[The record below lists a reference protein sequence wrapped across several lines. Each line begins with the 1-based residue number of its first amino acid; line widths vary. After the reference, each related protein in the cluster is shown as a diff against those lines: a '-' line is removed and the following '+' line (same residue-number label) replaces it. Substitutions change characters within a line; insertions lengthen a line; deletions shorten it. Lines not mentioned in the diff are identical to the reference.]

1 MFRKS
6 VFVLVV
12 WFLGAVN
19 ILQSQNRIS
28 SYSNSSN
35 DKWDVRVY
43 NNDPMKTKHYT
54 FKNNG
59 LTLITSENKRSPR
72 IYTMVAVK
80 TGSKND
86 PADHTGLAH
95 YLEHLLFKGT
105 DKYGT
110 QDFSKEKPYLDQIE
124 TLYETYNH
132 STDEAARKM
141 IYRQIDSVS
150 QLAAKHSIANEF
162 DKMCQAMGAQGTNA
176 FTSNDMTVYINDIPS
191 NAVDQW
197 LDLESERYRNPVFRL
212 FHTELEAV
220 YEEKNI
226 SIDRDMSQVWEQMFA
241 ELFKNHNYGKQT
253 TIGTIEHL
261 KNPSLKAIR
270 EYYETYYVP
279 NNMAIILSGD
289 FDSDEVANKVY
300 EHFAYMKRKEV
311 PQYQFED
318 EEPRNV
324 ERKIEVTGPSEE
336 MVMMGYK
343 LPKAGNKDLLTA
355 KLIDLILSNSN
366 AGLIDLDL
374 NQKQLVLE
382 AGSSIEEM
390 KDHSFFYMY
399 GQPKAGQSLDTV
411 KSLLLQEIEK
421 LKRGEFDASL
431 VKDIIL
437 NKEIS
442 ELNAYKD
449 NATRCMFLMDN
460 FIKEIDHQKAINE
473 LWEMSQI
480 SKDEI
485 IRVANEYFGNDRV
498 AVYKNKGETPENVKI
513 VKPEINPVELNR
525 DKQSEFLANWL
536 NQKPKDIDPVFFDGK
551 IDTKMVKN
559 TPIYTVKNTENR
571 LFNLSIRINYGQ
583 YHNLTSGMLG
593 SYFSLI
599 GNGKLT
605 AEQISKKFYHW
616 GCNYSVTVGT
626 EHSYISLSGPQE
638 NMDSAW
644 MLLSSLVNSPE
655 KNKEVL
661 NELVSD
667 ILQGRENS
675 KSNPQAIS
683 QALSSYMKYGPVNPR
698 THILSNSQ
706 LKSLTVEELQKVRK
720 VWLSASR
727 QVSYF
732 GPSDATQ
739 VEKLLS
745 TTSWIGKNYAVI
757 LETVSQKFKL
767 QDVTNPVVYFTD
779 YPQVQSSIYW
789 YTKIGN
795 YDRQISPLVNAY
807 NQYFGG
813 DMSSVVFQTIRE
825 SKALAYSTFASVG
838 VPSKPDGQ
846 FSFTAFIGTQS
857 DKFHDA
863 IAGMNELIGELPKNE
878 QVFEMSKNSL
888 LNSLRTNRVMPEERV
903 QYLYY
908 MQQMKFEEDPAV
920 RSFGIIQKLKFEDIA
935 NYHKQNISGK
945 PYALSIVASKDRIK
959 DEDLSKYGK
968 VIKLTTKDIFGY

>member
-6 VFVLVV
+6 IFVVV
-12 WFLGAVN
+12 LWFIGAVN

-28 SYSNSSN
+28 SYSTSSN

-43 NNDPMKTKHYT
+43 NNDPMKTRHYT

-59 LTLITSENKRSPR
+59 LTLITSENARSPR

-110 QDFSKEKPYLDQIE
+110 QDFSKEKPFLDQIE
-124 TLYETYNH
+124 ALYEKYNH
-132 STDEAARKM
+132 TTDEVVRKN

-197 LDLESERYRNPVFRL
+197 LSLESERYRNPVFRL

-226 SIDRDMSQVWEQMFA
+226 SIDRDMSQVWEQLFA

-289 FDSDEVANKVY
+289 FNADEVANKVY
-300 EHFAYMKRKEV
+300 EQFSYMQSKDV
-311 PQYQFED
+311 PEYKFED

-324 ERKIEVTGPSEE
+324 ERKVEVTGPSQE
-336 MVMMGYK
+336 MIMLGYK
-343 LPKAGNKDLLTA
+343 LPAAGTEDLITA
-355 KLIDLILSNSN
+355 KLVDLILSNSN
-366 AGLIDLDL
+366 AGLIDLNL

-382 AGSSIEEM
+382 AGSSIEDM
-390 KDHSFFYMY
+390 KDHSLFYIY
-399 GQPKAGQSLDTV
+399 GQPKSGQSLDTV
-411 KSLLLQEIEK
+411 KSLVLNEIER
-421 LKRGEFDASL
+421 LKRGEFDFNL

-442 ELNAYKD
+442 ELNAYKE
-449 NATRCMFLMDN
+449 NETRCMFLMDN
-460 FIKEIDHQKAINE
+460 FIKGIDHQEAINE

-480 SKDEI
+480 SKEEI

-498 AVYKNKGETPENVKI
+498 AIYKYKGETPENVKI

-536 NQKPKDIDPVFFDGK
+536 TKKPKDIEPEFFDGK
-551 IDTKMVKN
+551 IDTRMVKN

-571 LFNLSIRINYGQ
+571 LFNLSVRLNYGQ
-583 YHNLTSGMLG
+583 YHNLTAGMLG

-616 GCNYSVTVGT
+616 GCNYSVSVGN
-626 EHSYISLSGPQE
+626 EHSFITLSGPQE
-638 NMDSAW
+638 NMDSA
-644 MLLSSLVNSPE
+644 MILLTSLINSPE
-655 KNKEVL
+655 RNKEVL
-661 NELVSD
+661 EELVSD
-667 ILQGRENS
+667 ILQSRENS
-675 KSNPQAIS
+675 KTNPQAIS
-683 QALSSYMKYGPVNPR
+683 SALSNYMKYGAFNPR
-698 THILSNSQ
+698 TYILSNAQ
-706 LKSLTVEELQKVRK
+706 LKGMSVEELFKVRK
-720 VWLSASR
+720 IWLSATR

-732 GPSDATQ
+732 GPTDLAQ

-745 TTSWIGKNYAVI
+745 KTGWVGSSFKVI
-757 LETVSQKFKL
+757 PETVSQKFKL
-767 QDVTNPVVYFTD
+767 QDITKPVVYFTD

-789 YTKIGN
+789 YTKIGSYN
-795 YDRQISPLVNAY
+795 SKVTPLVNAF

-825 SKALAYSTFASVG
+825 SKALAYSTYASVG
-838 VPSKPDGQ
+838 IPNKPEGD
-846 FSFTAFIGTQS
+846 FSFTAFVGTQS

-863 IAGMNELIGELPKNE
+863 ISGMNELIGALPMNE
-878 QVFEMSKNSL
+878 QIFEMSKNSI
-888 LNSLRTNRVMPEERV
+888 LNNLRTYRIMPEDRV
-903 QYLYY
+903 GYMYY
-908 MQQMKFEEDPAV
+908 MQQMNITEDPIKTGFNLV
-920 RSFGIIQKLKFEDIA
+920 QTLKFDNISE
-935 NYHKQNISGK
+935 YHKLNIAGK
-945 PYALSIVASKDRIK
+945 VYAMCVVASKDRIK
-959 DEDLSKYGK
+959 EEDLAKYGK
-968 VIKLTTKDIFGY
+968 VIKLSTKDIFGY